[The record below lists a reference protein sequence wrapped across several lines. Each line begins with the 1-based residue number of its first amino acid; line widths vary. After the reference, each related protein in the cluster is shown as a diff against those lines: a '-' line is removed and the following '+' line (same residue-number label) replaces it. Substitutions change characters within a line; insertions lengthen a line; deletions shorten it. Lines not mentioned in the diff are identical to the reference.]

1 MEFLSIWHR
10 SKNGIFI
17 YVVAT
22 GSESDKRRERR
33 RFLLKKCRE
42 VGIAFGENFSPFNLN
57 FLVIYILG
65 CRRCLVA
72 PDTIVHRPWT
82 CLFDCLVIDCDIGL
96 NVGCGVKKKSNR

>member
-1 MEFLSIWHR
+1 MKADNEGD
-10 SKNGIFI
+10 KK
-17 YVVAT
+17 A
-22 GSESDKRRERR
+22 KRRR
-33 RFLLKKCRE
+33 LLQRKSR
-42 VGIAFGENFSPFNLN
+42 GAWIAICENFSPFNLI

-96 NVGCGVKKKSNR
+96 NVVCGVKNRIDKLVRIRRAPL